1 MLHYKR
7 AKVQHHL
14 ANNGPYS
21 QSYDFSSNHVW
32 IWELDHEEGW
42 ALKYWCF
49 WAVVLE
55 NTWESLGLQGEQ
67 TSYSCRKLVLNIHWE
82 DWCWSWSSNTWP
94 TWCEELTHWKRPD
107 AGKDWGRE
115 ENQVT
120 EDQMV
125 VWHHLLNGHKLEP
138 TLGNSEG
145 QGSLACCSS
154 WGHKGLA
161 WFSNW
166 TTNVNFLFSS
176 VQYSKMFP
184 LSNMEYANM
193 EQFSYSM
200 SQICKLQLKRRVSFM
215 IGWNKI

>member
-1 MLHYKR
+1 MKSWL
-7 AKVQHHL
+7 
-14 ANNGPYS
+14 NGKDP
-21 QSYDFSSNHVW
+21 N
-32 IWELDHEEGW
+32 E
-42 ALKYWCF
+42 
-49 WAVVLE
+49 
-55 NTWESLGLQGEQ
+55 
-67 TSYSCRKLVLNIHWE
+67 
-82 DWCWSWSSNTWP
+82 
-94 TWCEELTHWKRPD
+94 
-107 AGKDWGRE
+107 GKDWRQEGKGE
-115 ENQVT
+115 T
-120 EDQMV
+120 EDKIV
-125 VWHHLLNGHKLEP
+125 VYHHWLNGHEFEQ